1 MGKSNRMLCRL
12 VCVVLTLGAF
22 PALAQTQRC
31 EELNHLTL
39 PGIAI
44 RSATP
49 VPAGM
54 FGPPGVAARAV
65 PGLCRVVATVL
76 PELGF
81 EVWLPEKW
89 NRKYIGVGNGGLAGN
104 IVYSAMFNPVERG
117 YAVSSTDTT
126 RPMMFSA
133 LKSLDPLDDQGEHG
147 EHRDRQDDEGHV
159 GHLGHLRVI
168 DGARSRIPAAR
179 TGPHPGRVIH
189 GTAELTGFLG
199 HSQSSNGPGSN
210 LHAW

>member
-1 MGKSNRMLCRL
+1 MRKSYRMLYRL
-12 VCVVLTLGAF
+12 VCVVVTLGAF
-22 PALAQTQRC
+22 LLLAQTQRC
-31 EELNHLTL
+31 EDLNHLSL

-54 FGPPGVAARAV
+54 YAPPGVTARAV

-104 IVYSAMFNPVERG
+104 IAGTAMF
-117 YAVSSTDTT
+117 
-126 RPMMFSA
+126 
-133 LKSLDPLDDQGEHG
+133 KSGRARVCGEQ
-147 EHRDRQDDEGHV
+147 HRYGTCNYQHQHDGV
-159 GHLGHLRVI
+159 WALGHTDRVI
-168 DGARSRIPAAR
+168 NFGQRGVHEMAIASKA
-179 TGPHPGRVIH
+179 
-189 GTAELTGFLG
+189 
-199 HSQSSNGPGSN
+199 
-210 LHAW
+210 

>member
-1 MGKSNRMLCRL
+1 GDIIKNARHLGSFGRGKYHVDRPGAAMRKSNRMLSRL
-12 VCVVLTLGAF
+12 VCVVLTLAAF
-22 PALAQTQRC
+22 PALAQSQRC
-31 EELNHLTL
+31 EELNHLSL

-54 FGPPGVAARAV
+54 YAPPGVAARAV
-65 PGLCRVVATVL
+65 PGLCRGVATVL

-117 YAVSSTDTT
+117 YAVSSTDT
-126 RPMMFSA
+126 
-133 LKSLDPLDDQGEHG
+133 
-147 EHRDRQDDEGHV
+147 GHV
-159 GHLGHLRVI
+159 TSNTNDGVWALGHM
-168 DGARSRIPAAR
+168 
-179 TGPHPGRVIH
+179 
-189 GTAELTGFLG
+189 
-199 HSQSSNGPGSN
+199 
-210 LHAW
+210 

>member
-1 MGKSNRMLCRL
+1 MRKSNRMLYRL
-12 VCVVLTLGAF
+12 VCVVLTVGAF

-31 EELNHLTL
+31 EELNHLSL

-54 FGPPGVAARAV
+54 FAPPGVTARAV

-117 YAVSSTDTT
+117 YAVSSTDT
-126 RPMMFSA
+126 
-133 LKSLDPLDDQGEHG
+133 
-147 EHRDRQDDEGHV
+147 GHV
-159 GHLGHLRVI
+159 TYQQR
-168 DGARSRIPAAR
+168 
-179 TGPHPGRVIH
+179 
-189 GTAELTGFLG
+189 
-199 HSQSSNGPGSN
+199 Q
-210 LHAW
+210 